1 MKFNKVNADKK
12 NQKGK
17 SQSSKKMK
25 MFKEDDDFVKIK
37 EKINQSSDSFSL
49 RDNNQNYDS
58 DKGIEL

>member
-1 MKFNKVNADKK
+1 
-12 NQKGK
+12 
-17 SQSSKKMK
+17 

-37 EKINQSSDSFSL
+37 ERINQSNDSFSL